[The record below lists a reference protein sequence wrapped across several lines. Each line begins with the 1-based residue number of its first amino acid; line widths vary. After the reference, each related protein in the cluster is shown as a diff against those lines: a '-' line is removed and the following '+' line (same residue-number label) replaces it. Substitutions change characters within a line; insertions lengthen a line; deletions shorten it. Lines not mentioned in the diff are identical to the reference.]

1 MPSPGKAKA
10 QDISMKYRLF
20 APRGVKS
27 NTAQQGCRLQPPS
40 PNHCWKTFIAEKVFL
55 PLFLFLGSPGA
66 PAKARGQSLLQR
78 AHDPPT
84 TKSRAAGGEC
94 KERGSSAPS
103 ALTVVNFIVGMAAK
117 ENYEGSS
124 WQSWQ
129 SHYESPRTDIAKGA
143 PGQKRRLQSCWRK
156 LALSSGLRR

>member
-78 AHDPPT
+78 AHDPPHDQ
-84 TKSRAAGGEC
+84 KPGSWGGVQGKRQQRAVGLNRCQFYCRHGGQGE
-94 KERGSSAPS
+94 
-103 ALTVVNFIVGMAAK
+103 L
-117 ENYEGSS
+117 
-124 WQSWQ
+124 
-129 SHYESPRTDIAKGA
+129 
-143 PGQKRRLQSCWRK
+143 
-156 LALSSGLRR
+156 